1 MTGAAGSEDGTAGGE
16 GGAAG
21 SEGGLARRVWLALG
35 ANLGDRIANLAGG
48 LDALVAGGVA
58 LDAVSS
64 VYDTPA
70 WPPGEGEPRYANIA
84 TSGET
89 ALTPHE
95 LLRLAKQI
103 ELAAGRD
110 LDAPR
115 NSARPLDVDILA
127 IEGELLSA
135 PDLEV
140 PHVRMH
146 ERAFVLIP
154 LLEIAPRFVHP
165 RLGRAASE
173 LLGELDRGDITT
185 IQSPGWWRGGE

>member
-1 MTGAAGSEDGTAGGE
+1 VSDAPAV
-16 GGAAG
+16 
-21 SEGGLARRVWLALG
+21 RRVWLALG
-35 ANLGDRIANLAGG
+35 ANLGDRLANLRGG

-70 WPPGEGEPRYANIA
+70 WPAGEGAPRYANIA
-84 TSGET
+84 ASGET
-89 ALTPHE
+89 ALTPHA

-103 ELAAGRD
+103 EVAAGRD

-127 IEGELLSA
+127 IEGELVST

-146 ERAFVLIP
+146 ERAFVLMP
-154 LLEIAPRFVHP
+154 LLEIEPEFVHP
-165 RLGRAASE
+165 RLGRAAE
-173 LLGELDRGDITT
+173 LLAGLDRDDITT
-185 IQSPGWWRGGE
+185 MASPGWWVPGA

>member
-1 MTGAAGSEDGTAGGE
+1 MSDARG
-16 GGAAG
+16 
-21 SEGGLARRVWLALG
+21 ARRVWLALG
-35 ANLGDRIANLAGG
+35 ANLGDRVANLRGG

-58 LDAVSS
+58 IDAVSG

-70 WPPGEGEPRYANIA
+70 WPAGEGEPRYANIA
-84 TSGET
+84 ASGET
-89 ALTPHE
+89 ALTPHA

-103 ELAAGRD
+103 EVATGRN

-127 IEGELLSA
+127 IEGELLAA

-146 ERAFVLIP
+146 ERAFVLMP
-154 LLEIAPRFVHP
+154 LLEVAPRFVHP
-165 RLGRAASE
+165 RLGRTASD
-173 LLGELDRGDITT
+173 LLSGLDRDDIAVIKT
-185 IQSPGWWRGGE
+185 PGWWVAGE